1 MPLPMTRPNR
11 HRVQRQIVELAIGDS
26 AEGPAVHREL
36 ARPFW
41 DRAVPELERVFD
53 AVAGPHEL
61 LRLDRLEL
69 DLGQIDGA
77 DWPIEFR
84 RKLVA
89 ELTRSLARFRAVSE
103 ARDTDEPNDPR
114 RMEPWQEL
122 LFFLS
127 HGYLPWWSA
136 KPAGGWSG
144 ALMGP
149 LDTAGWSA
157 LREAIRAD
165 PRARVRLIQS
175 VSDELLDTAIG
186 NWVGV
191 RHAARALEH
200 WTPSSLRAGARQR
213 WRRSFWMAVLDWVC
227 AGGLRSPGGGPQL
240 VRDLLTLRRTS
251 ISESEHRGSL
261 QPSIR
266 DASAQEDPIPTTR
279 DEDLPNPW
287 QEWLSQAGTVAFDR
301 AVPDTRPDGGT
312 RTESQADTV
321 AFDRAAL
328 DTRPDGRTR
337 TDSASA
343 QSPSPSA
350 AADKLPRPAEDEAI
364 YLEGAGAILLHPFF
378 EQLFRERGLLAGR
391 TFRDDDARDRAVHL
405 IGLLTFGSADVPEY
419 ELVLA
424 KVLCG
429 YVLAEPL
436 EPVQLEDDDVAAC
449 DAVLRAVLGH
459 WKALRSSSPEWLRQQ
474 FLLREGK
481 LEAVDSGYLLTIER
495 RAQDVLLVHLPWGC
509 GVVGLP
515 WLTDRIFVRWL
526 E

>member
-1 MPLPMTRPNR
+1 MPSPMTRSNR
-11 HRVQRQIVELAIGDS
+11 HRVQRQVVELAISDGS
-26 AEGPAVHREL
+26 EGPAVHREL

-41 DRAVPELERVFD
+41 DRAIPELEKVFD
-53 AVAGPHEL
+53 AAAGPHEL

-69 DLGQIDGA
+69 DLGRIDSV
-77 DWPIEFR
+77 DWPTEFR

-89 ELTRSLARFRAVSE
+89 ELERSLARFSAVSD
-103 ARDTDEPNDPR
+103 APDRGAPRDPR
-114 RMEPWQEL
+114 RMEIWQQL

-127 HGYLPWWSA
+127 HGYLPWWCA
-136 KPAGGWSG
+136 KPTGGWTD
-144 ALMGP
+144 ALLDP
-149 LDTAGWSA
+149 LDAAGWSA
-157 LREAIRAD
+157 LREAVLAD

-175 VSDELLDTAIG
+175 VSDEFLDTAIG
-186 NWVGV
+186 SWVGV

-227 AGGLRSPGGGPQL
+227 AGGSDLPRGGPQL

-261 QPSIR
+261 QPSMR
-266 DASAQEDPIPTTR
+266 DVSAQENPIPTTR
-279 DEDLPNPW
+279 DEDLLHPW
-287 QEWLSQAGTVAFDR
+287 HEWLQQAGTVAFDR

-312 RTESQADTV
+312 RRESQAGTV
-321 AFDRAAL
+321 AFDRAVL
-328 DTRPDGRTR
+328 PTRPDGGTR

-343 QSPSPSA
+343 QSPSPSV
-350 AADKLPRPAEDEAI
+350 AADRIPRPAADEAI
-364 YLEGAGAILLHPFF
+364 YLEGAGAILLHPFL
-378 EQLFRERGLLAGR
+378 EPLFRDRGVLAGR
-391 TFRDDDARDRAVHL
+391 SFGDTDARDRAVHL

-429 YVLAEPL
+429 YALEEPL
-436 EPVQLEDDDVAAC
+436 GPVQLEDDDVAAC
-449 DAVLRAVLGH
+449 DAVLRAVLEH
-459 WKALRSSSPEWLRQQ
+459 WKVLRSSSPEWLRQQ

-481 LEAVDSGYLLTIER
+481 LETVDSGYLLTIER

-509 GVVGLP
+509 GVIGLP